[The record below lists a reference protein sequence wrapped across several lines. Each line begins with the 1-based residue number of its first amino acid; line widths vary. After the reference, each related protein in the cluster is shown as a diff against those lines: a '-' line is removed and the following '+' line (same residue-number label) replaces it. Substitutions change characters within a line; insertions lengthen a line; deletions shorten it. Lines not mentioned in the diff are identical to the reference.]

1 MGRTAAVLI
10 LAALPVFPALFLVCE
25 LQDRASEYFM
35 LYYNKQKEDS
45 REERDE

>member
-1 MGRTAAVLI
+1 ML
-10 LAALPVFPALFLVCE
+10 PALFLAFE
-25 LQDRASEYFM
+25 LHDGASRYFM